1 MTTSILKSNRKKPH
15 NKELAKI
22 ITDFEALHESFVV
35 PSDDESNGELN
46 PARTSP
52 KSTKKLASPKN
63 SSKQLQRDRTTS
75 K

>member
-22 ITDFEALHESFVV
+22 ITDFESLHESFVV
-35 PSDDESNGELN
+35 PSDDESNGEQNLIKASPKSN
-46 PARTSP
+46 KKLTSP
-52 KSTKKLASPKN
+52 KTSDKN
-63 SSKQLQRDRTTS
+63 SQRDRAMS